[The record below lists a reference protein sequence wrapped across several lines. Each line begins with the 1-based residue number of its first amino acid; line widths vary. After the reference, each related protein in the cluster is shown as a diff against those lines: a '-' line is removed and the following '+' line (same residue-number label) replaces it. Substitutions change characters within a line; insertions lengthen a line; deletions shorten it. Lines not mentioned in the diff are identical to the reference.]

1 MSFLKNGIISIAY
14 SVVSAAVVF
23 VLLNSLL
30 GKIKSWSLN
39 ASPDSLKQKI
49 LVLEIKVWEPLTHIM
64 KSKPLSMALNTGC
77 CIG

>member
-1 MSFLKNGIISIAY
+1 MNIAY
-14 SVVSAAVVF
+14 FVVSAAVVF

-39 ASPDSLKQKI
+39 ASPLILKKKKI

-64 KSKPLSMALNTGC
+64 KSRPLSMALNTGC